1 MIERRKDGRENKC
14 YFWRGLSP
22 IYFSFKNSEG
32 EIAFNTDDG
41 ASVIKIPFTN
51 KETEET

>member
-1 MIERRKDGRENKC
+1 MEEKTNIISGADGVP
-14 YFWRGLSP
+14 YISP
-22 IYFSFKNSEG
+22 LKNSEG

-41 ASVIKIPFTN
+41 TSVIRISPTN